1 MIAENGTPVGKIQDG
16 DSVILFN
23 FRGDRALEISMAFD
37 DDEFPLL
44 RRAAF
49 VRSVKYAGMLQ
60 YDGDLCIPKRYLGE
74 SRRRFVTR

>member
-37 DDEFPLL
+37 DDEFPYFD
-44 RRAAF
+44 RG
-49 VRSVKYAGMLQ
+49 VRPQVKYAGMLAIRRRPVHSQ
-60 YDGDLCIPKRYLGE
+60 ELPGRL
-74 SRRRFVTR
+74 RRRFVAR